1 MNGHQWRRFHAGLQ
15 WGANE
20 RGEEDNGRPLQR
32 GDGARGA
39 GVRVRTPGRGR
50 RGVGASGDAA
60 PSASAGP
67 CGGWSGGRVGPA
79 RKGQRGGDLGQ
90 GRGARLGH
98 SQAASARPDSAWP
111 RVWFSFLFFSFKY
124 K

>member
-1 MNGHQWRRFHAGLQ
+1 MNGHQWRHFHAGLQ

-39 GVRVRTPGRGR
+39 ERGR
-50 RGVGASGDAA
+50 RGAVAGASGLAA
-60 PSASAGP
+60 TQLQARAQARAAAGVGAEWAP
-67 CGGWSGGRVGPA
+67 PVRDREGGN
-79 RKGQRGGDLGQ
+79 LGQ

-98 SQAASARPDSAWP
+98 SRAASAGPDSA
-111 RVWFSFLFFSFKY
+111 
-124 K
+124 